1 MTEHETQ
8 SAILDLIRLRGG
20 VATRVNSGS
29 AVFKRDGVTNVIRGA
44 DKGTADI
51 IACYKGRY
59 LAIEVKH
66 GRNKPTQDQE
76 RFLDK
81 VVESGGISVV
91 AYDTYNLDPV
101 LDAIDKMPRISVDI
115 EPMEE
120 K

>member
-8 SAILDLIRLRGG
+8 SAIIDLIRLRGG

-29 AVFKRDGVTNVIRGA
+29 AVFKRDGKTQVIRGA
-44 DKGTADI
+44 EKGTADI

-66 GRNKPTQDQE
+66 GKNTITMEQLI
-76 RFLDK
+76 FLESVRSAGGITCVAYSVDK
-81 VVESGGISVV
+81 V
-91 AYDTYNLDPV
+91 NRL
-101 LDAIDKMPRISVDI
+101 LDAIDKLPCITVDI

-120 K
+120 